1 MPVLV
6 LGESN
11 YTGPIEADTILT
23 AKVTGV
29 NRKETPFFNDAGE
42 KQWKMEFAFVV
53 DEPGEPHDSARL
65 WGQTSENF
73 VNNPNCKLYAWAQEI
88 LGTELEPGFALDTDF
103 LVGNH
108 CRIVVGLREYEK
120 NGQPKSANFVA
131 DVMRAKG
138 GSVYAAV
145 DDEPF

>member
-1 MPVLV
+1 MPVVV

-11 YTGPIEADTILT
+11 YTGPIEADTIL
-23 AKVTGV
+23 AARVTGV
-29 NRKETPFFNDAGE
+29 TRKKTPFFNDAGE
-42 KQWKMEFAFVV
+42 EQWKFEFAFVV
-53 DEPGEPHDSARL
+53 EEPGGQHDSARL
-65 WGQTSENF
+65 WGQTTENF

-103 LVGNH
+103 LVGNQ

-120 NGQPKSANFVA
+120 AGQTKTANFVA
-131 DVMRAKG
+131 DVMRAKA

-145 DDEPF
+145 DEAPF